1 MKRSTIRLL
10 RRILP
15 ESPARTR
22 VRIRLQTRLSKL
34 FYQGA
39 NPLLGSD
46 SEREPETRK
55 VIEDAEVYRVT
66 KCPRIADYY
75 GYA

>member
-1 MKRSTIRLL
+1 MKRSTIRFL
-10 RRILP
+10 RRVLP

-22 VRIRLQTRLSKL
+22 VRIRLQARLYKL

-39 NPLLGSD
+39 NPLVETD
-46 SEREPETRK
+46 VEREPETRK
-55 VIEDAEVYRVT
+55 VIEDAEVHRIT
-66 KCPRIADYY
+66 KCRRIADYY